1 VSESTLSD
9 GSESWT
15 VPAGLV
21 DGADY
26 AFKITSLADSSL
38 SDFSDAAFSISST
51 PDWFSQNLKDAGIS
65 NLARTLS
72 TDGQLSRNDIINILR
87 NAGDNNVVDLLE
99 FIDLKKILRNS
110 AKFSIQEYVVDLFDK
125 VVNGDPANQKY
136 QGANLGNLYAGSKK
150 IHLDY
155 LVDKWFLGA
164 DRPISNYGSYQY
176 FSQPLYANGI
186 SPDDVVKQGKEG
198 DCYFLATLAAIANKQ
213 PEYIKD
219 MFIDNGDNTFT
230 VRFFKN
236 GVAKYVTVDRLL
248 PKVSRGTAYAD
259 ASTEMW
265 VALAEKAYAQLAES
279 KWSRESNSLNAYKSI
294 DGGLMNDVINQ
305 VTALDAVAKPISL
318 TKKTELIALAKSNT
332 LLTAG
337 FLNGTIKADG
347 IQNKHAYT
355 ITGYDAATDKFFL
368 RNPWGE
374 QHANVTWEQLTANK
388 ALFIWSV

>member
-1 VSESTLSD
+1 
-9 GSESWT
+9 
-15 VPAGLV
+15 
-21 DGADY
+21 
-26 AFKITSLADSSL
+26 
-38 SDFSDAAFSISST
+38 
-51 PDWFSQNLKDAGIS
+51 
-65 NLARTLS
+65 
-72 TDGQLSRNDIINILR
+72 
-87 NAGDNNVVDLLE
+87 
-99 FIDLKKILRNS
+99 
-110 AKFSIQEYVVDLFDK
+110 
-125 VVNGDPANQKY
+125 
-136 QGANLGNLYAGSKK
+136 
-150 IHLDY
+150 
-155 LVDKWFLGA
+155 
-164 DRPISNYGSYQY
+164 
-176 FSQPLYANGI
+176 
-186 SPDDVVKQGKEG
+186 
-198 DCYFLATLAAIANKQ
+198 
-213 PEYIKD
+213 
-219 MFIDNGDNTFT
+219 
-230 VRFFKN
+230 
-236 GVAKYVTVDRLL
+236 
-248 PKVSRGTAYAD
+248 
-259 ASTEMW
+259 MW